1 MPDQRKG
8 KRWSRTVGTPP
19 HTVRVYERGVGG
31 VLYAATWDPSARGG
45 KGGERRVS
53 LKHRDKQRALEWA
66 EDQARELKE
75 GTDELRGDRP
85 TLKRVLSF
93 YRRHRS
99 PDKSEAVQ
107 KEDERMAEM
116 FRRVMG
122 DDFDLRH
129 LSRREWDGFIR
140 QRRSGAI
147 DPRGRPVPEDAPCPR
162 CKAEDPTCERCE
174 GTGRINP
181 RKPVSDRTVER
192 DLRLL
197 RAVCRWACDFRT
209 DDGRLLLREDPTRG
223 REIPKEKN
231 PSRPVASHDRVDAIR
246 EVYRQVTMRVQR
258 EGERQEVESYL
269 PEIFEIV
276 VGTGRRISAVC
287 SLLMEDLELDRA
299 PKTPHGAICWPEDT
313 DKEGRRWRCPISK
326 PVREA
331 LEAAEWKR
339 RRQGI
344 VGPGPLFPAPGT
356 PKQPVRYQE
365 AGAWLRKAEELA
377 GLEPHDGSLWHAY
390 RRLWASARKDL
401 PDVDVA
407 QAGGWSSLEALK
419 LAYQQP
425 DDETMLRVVEHGGEL
440 REVR

>member
-31 VLYAATWDPSARGG
+31 VLYAATWDPEARNGR
-45 KGGERRVS
+45 GGERRVS
-53 LKHRDKQRALEWA
+53 LGHRDRERALEWA
-66 EDQARELKE
+66 KAQAEELRE
-75 GTDELRGDRP
+75 GTDDLRGDRP
-85 TLKRVLSF
+85 TVRRLIAL

-107 KEDERMAEM
+107 QEDERMAEM
-116 FRRVMG
+116 WRRVLG
-122 DDFDLRH
+122 DDFDLRK
-129 LSRREWDGFIR
+129 LSRREWDRFIR
-140 QRRSGAI
+140 QRRAGAVG
-147 DPRGRPVPEDAPCPR
+147 PRGKAVPEEAPCPACDGDPACGR
-162 CKAEDPTCERCE
+162 CDGSGEVDPRS
-174 GTGRINP
+174 
-181 RKPVSDRTVER
+181 PVSDRTVER
-192 DLRLL
+192 DLRFL
-197 RAVCRWACDFRT
+197 RAVCRWAMDFRT
-209 DDGRLLLREDPTRG
+209 EDGRLLLREDPTRG
-223 REIPKEKN
+223 REIPTEKN
-231 PSRPVASHDRVDAIR
+231 PSRPVATHDRVDAIR
-246 EVYRQVTMRVQR
+246 EVYRDVTMRVERQ
-258 EGERQEVESYL
+258 GERQEVESYL

-287 SLLMEDLELDRA
+287 GLRMEDLELEATPR
-299 PKTPHGAICWPEDT
+299 TPHGAICWPADT
-313 DKEGRRWRCPISK
+313 DKVGKRWRCPISK
-326 PVREA
+326 PVRDA
-331 LEAAEWKR
+331 LEAARWKR

-356 PKQPVRYQE
+356 ADKPVRYQE
-365 AGAWLRKAEELA
+365 AGAWLRRAETLA
-377 GLEPHDGSLWHAY
+377 DLEPHDGSLWHAY

-425 DDETMLRVVEHGGEL
+425 DDETMLRVVEHDAEL